1 MRLKKTSIWVKL
13 LLIVVIVYAVVTLV
27 NLQDRVTD
35 AQAEVAELEQQ
46 VLYAEQENALAAQE
60 LEDLGSEQS
69 IRKIARIR
77 LGMVEAGEIVFYDA
91 DAQ

>member
-27 NLQDRVTD
+27 NLQDRVTA

-69 IRKIARIR
+69 IRKIARTR

>member
-13 LLIVVIVYAVVTLV
+13 LLLVVIVYAVVTLV
-27 NLQDRVTD
+27 NLQDRVTA
-35 AQAEVAELEQQ
+35 AQAEVAALEQQ
-46 VLYAEQENALAAQE
+46 VLYAEQEKALAAQE

-69 IRKIARIR
+69 IRKIARTR

>member
-1 MRLKKTSIWVKL
+1 MRLKKTSFWVKL
-13 LLIVVIVYAVVTLV
+13 LLIVIVYAVVTLV
-27 NLQDRVTD
+27 NLQDRVTA

-69 IRKIARIR
+69 IRKIARTR

>member
-13 LLIVVIVYAVVTLV
+13 LLLIVIVYAVVTLV
-27 NLQDRVTD
+27 NLQDRVTA

-69 IRKIARIR
+69 IRKIARTR